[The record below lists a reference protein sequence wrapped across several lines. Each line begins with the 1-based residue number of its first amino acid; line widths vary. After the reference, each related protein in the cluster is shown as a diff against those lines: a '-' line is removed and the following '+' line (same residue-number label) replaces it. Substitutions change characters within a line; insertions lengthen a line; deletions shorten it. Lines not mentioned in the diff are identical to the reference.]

1 MDPFNPDIIIEL
13 NRSLKCR
20 DFEFFYKIRTDYS
33 RQIGIKY
40 KGKEISYI
48 YLNPPEG
55 QNMVLELS
63 KTLHT
68 TVDGKKINFEK
79 RHLNTCLRYLAAMI
93 ASKHGCY
100 LVSEA
105 INPVSLYTMLKLF
118 NCEIETQEGFIHQPP
133 LNKDESAQLFHHL
146 TRNKIY
152 VTIRAD
158 TIRADTYDVFARSL
172 FESIESIRC
181 TDLGGTR
188 KLRVRNQLLHHKSK
202 HAKHRKST
210 IV

>member
-1 MDPFNPDIIIEL
+1 
-13 NRSLKCR
+13 
-20 DFEFFYKIRTDYS
+20 
-33 RQIGIKY
+33 
-40 KGKEISYI
+40 
-48 YLNPPEG
+48 
-55 QNMVLELS
+55 MVLELS

-118 NCEIETQEGFIHQPP
+118 NCEIETPEGFIPQPA
-133 LNKDESAQLFHHL
+133 LNKDESAQLFRHL
-146 TRNKIY
+146 TRDKIY

-158 TIRADTYDVFARSL
+158 TREYDVFARSL

-188 KLRVRNQLLHHKSK
+188 KLRVRNQLLHHKTK
-202 HAKHRKST
+202 YTKHRKST